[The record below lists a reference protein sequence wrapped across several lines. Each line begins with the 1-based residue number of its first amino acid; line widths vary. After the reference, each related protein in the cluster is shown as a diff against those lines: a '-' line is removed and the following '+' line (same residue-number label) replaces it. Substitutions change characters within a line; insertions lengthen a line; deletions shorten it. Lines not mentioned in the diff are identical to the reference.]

1 MNINKKLASMYD
13 AEIKNEKVHMEPVNK
28 EQQAA
33 AAIDSRKARII
44 GERLE
49 KRSPNVKVFEREDH
63 STVERYYF
71 SPVHYKAAD
80 GSFQEISRELKL
92 EETANTKGEAAAQSI
107 AKTQSTPSGTSCYAN
122 RNGSTVYRFA
132 QTASEGFTSGVER
145 DGKSLRWGLLGGLE
159 VTAEPA
165 GANTLVYSGI
175 LPKTDL
181 VCRMGDLKAKEDLVL
196 RDASAPHSFTYL
208 YEMEGLVP
216 KQEEGRIAFYD
227 AETYAVK
234 TAEPM
239 FTLTAPVM
247 KDADEG
253 ESDKLALKLETD
265 GKTCK
270 VTLTA
275 DEAWLTDPSRVYPVT
290 IDPVTSTSLGV
301 TDIYDTYID
310 TNAPGTQYHTGTRL
324 YTKGGTRLRRSLL
337 YFPLPELSS
346 GDMVT
351 AANLVLVSSST
362 DNASKTIEAHRIL
375 TKWDWHWTSGTSN
388 TWTTWNNSPLY
399 EEAPLDVCTYTAD
412 TLGKCVNLDI
422 TRAVKQA
429 TADSPWYGILLK
441 GDYELAGTAEFL
453 SSDHEYGSSNA
464 RPHIDI
470 AYLNCSGLED
480 YWTYHS
486 QEVGRAGTV
495 HVNDCTGNLILVHD
509 TASLG
514 GSRLPLALSHIYN
527 SNDRKKDTGYGYG
540 WRLSYQQTLEGELT
554 IGGTKYYKHTDA
566 DGAAHYF
573 SKVNNVWK
581 DETDPETTLTVNSSG
596 TDRYVIKDHEN
607 NQLVFDASK
616 RLIKIRDNNYKAAS
630 GSNEAEGSEVVI
642 TYNSDNRITKVTDG
656 ATRTATLTYNADK
669 QLTRVVTPLGTK
681 TFTYSGKHLVKIKDV
696 DGKECSYTYNT
707 GGHYLTAVSDWTGY
721 TVVYRY
727 YTQDTVRVKDIRE
740 YRNPG
745 IQPADKGNSL
755 TLTYGYNT
763 TKFVDGDERAE
774 IYRFNNQG
782 NVVSIH
788 DGKGHAASAKYGTT
802 GNHVNRLLN
811 ATKLQETVVQLVQ
824 NPMIEAPASGSTV
837 PNWTGTVYN
846 TTGSTTLNS
855 DAANCKAGSHSLKS
869 VNNST
874 AGEVYWSQDVSAIRG
889 RKYTLSAYVKADIT
903 EAAASGGVRVRVKYK
918 TAASTYQYE
927 SSALQKTTTN
937 GFIRLSFMF
946 PFPSNA
952 YDNTITVLLSVSS
965 AKATA
970 YWDMVQLEEGTV
982 PNRVNLV
989 TNGTFYTGSNS
1000 GFSRNAMETE
1010 DAVTT
1015 LNTNNSVSF
1024 RLPMAITAATA
1035 KVYNKPDTTG
1045 TVLETLSKG
1054 ALVCGM
1060 YYEPGQTSGT
1070 WIKVR
1075 TSSGKTGYITSTQA
1089 FTYAPGSE
1097 IWISGRTALTSTK
1110 LYSSAN
1116 SSASTVA
1123 TAIPQNTALCIKS
1136 TTTGSDNKP
1145 WAYVGL
1151 TIGGVPKFGYIPD
1164 RQIIHMAMNE
1174 PYTQAAEATNYL
1186 TGPSLTSTPGA
1197 AIEQFDLINYQGKIT
1212 LSDGTVLLAVWKG
1225 NKFHYVK
1232 ESSTFTEGWTF
1243 EPADFTRRHQEK
1255 VTEGTGGDDTH
1266 IYKVVGDLTK
1276 NKMLT
1281 KTIPIAGSKGDCF
1294 MAGGWA
1300 RGTSLPESTNDT
1312 NRRFGIA
1319 VTFNHTDNT
1328 TDTQRIAFTP
1338 DIIDWQYACSAVVAK
1353 KAYSSITMAFEY
1365 CRQAGQ
1371 VYFDG
1376 LSLFREEFGQSFV
1389 YDDKERVTS

>member
-1 MNINKKLASMYD
+1 MI
-13 AEIKNEKVHMEPVNK
+13 
-28 EQQAA
+28 
-33 AAIDSRKARII
+33 
-44 GERLE
+44 ER
-49 KRSPNVKVFEREDH
+49 
-63 STVERYYF
+63 RYF
-71 SPVHYKAAD
+71 GAVHYKDTD
-80 GSFQEISRELKL
+80 GAYKEIDRTLVLK
-92 EETANTKGEAAAQSI
+92 EENTEKDVPERS
-107 AKTQSTPSGTSCYAN
+107 YVN
-122 RNGSTVYRFA
+122 RNGETIFRFA
-132 QTASEGFTSGVER
+132 ETMTGRTASRAEKTGR
-145 DGKSLRWGLLGGLE
+145 KLRWSLEGAADVKGEPGGKNAIVYPGLL
-159 VTAEPA
+159 PD
-165 GANTLVYSGI
+165 
-175 LPKTDL
+175 TDL
-181 VCRMGDLKAKEDLVL
+181 VCQVGDLKVKENLVL
-196 RDASAPHSFTYL
+196 RSPKAQSVYTYL
-208 YEMEGLVP
+208 YRTDGLVP
-216 KQEEGRIAFYD
+216 VQEDGRISFYLEED
-227 AETYAVK
+227 VQVSEESPVSVESGRSGLSEDDRLNDGLSLK
-234 TAEPM
+234 REPV
-239 FTLTAPVM
+239 FTLTAPCM
-247 KDADEG
+247 TDAKGNLSEG
-253 ESDKLALKLETD
+253 LKLALENEAETRD
-265 GKTCK
+265 FRII
-270 VTLTA
+270 LTA
-275 DEAWLTDPSRVYPVT
+275 DQKWLTDPARTYPVT

-362 DNASKTIEAHRIL
+362 DNASKTVEAHKIL
-375 TKWDWHWTSGTSN
+375 TKWDWQWTSGTSN

-412 TLGKCVNLDI
+412 TLGKIVTLDI
-422 TRAVKQA
+422 TRAIKQA

-453 SSDHEYGSSNA
+453 SSDYEYGSSNA

-495 HVNDCTGNLILVHD
+495 HVNDYTGNLILVHD

-573 SKVNNVWK
+573 AKNSSGVWTS
-581 DETDPETTLTVNSSG
+581 ETEPETTLTVNSSG
-596 TDRYVIKDHEN
+596 ADRYIIKDHEN
-607 NQLVFDASK
+607 NQLVFDANK
-616 RLIKIRDNNYKAAS
+616 RLIKMKDKN
-630 GSNEAEGSEVVI
+630 SNQTAI
-642 TYNSDNRITKVTDG
+642 AYNSDGKISSITDG
-656 ATRTATLTYNADK
+656 AGRTAALTYTSGH
-669 QLTRVVTPLGTK
+669 LTKVATPLGNK
-681 TFTYSGKHLVKIKDV
+681 TFTYSGNHLVKITDV
-696 DGKECSYTYNT
+696 DGKQSSYTYNT
-707 GGHYLTAVSDWTGY
+707 SGHYLTIVSDWSGY
-721 TVVYRY
+721 AVVYRY
-727 YTQDTVRVKDIRE
+727 YTNDTVRVKDIRE
-740 YRNPG
+740 YRDPG
-745 IQPADKGNSL
+745 YASADKGNSL

-763 TKFVDGDERAE
+763 TKFVDGDGRTE

-846 TTGSTTLNS
+846 TTGSMTLNS

-937 GFIRLSFMF
+937 GFIRLSKTFTF
-946 PFPSNA
+946 SSTA

-965 AKATA
+965 AKATV

-1000 GFSRNAMETE
+1000 GFTRNAMEIE

-1024 RLPMAITAATA
+1024 RLPMAITASTA
-1035 KVYNKPDTTG
+1035 NVYNKPDTTG

-1060 YYEPGQTSGT
+1060 YYEPGETSGT

-1097 IWISGRTALTSTK
+1097 IWTSGRTALTSTTM
-1110 LYSSAN
+1110 Y
-1116 SSASTVA
+1116 A
-1123 TAIPQNTALCIKS
+1123 TASSSGTAVASAIPKETALCIKGS
-1136 TTTGSDNKP
+1136 TTGTDNKP
-1145 WAYVGL
+1145 WLYVGL
-1151 TIGGVPKFGYIPD
+1151 TVNGVPKFGYIPD
-1164 RQIIHMAMNE
+1164 RQVVHMAMNE
-1174 PYTQAAEATNYL
+1174 PVARVTESTCYFEEPSTSSTHGASLAAGTEIA
-1186 TGPSLTSTPGA
+1186 
-1197 AIEQFDLINYQGKIT
+1197 YQGLIT
-1212 LSDGTVLLAVWKG
+1212 LSDGTEMLAVWSG
-1225 NKFHYVK
+1225 NHYRYVI
-1232 ESSTFTEGWTF
+1232 
-1243 EPADFTRRHQEK
+1243 R
-1255 VTEGTGGDDTH
+1255 
-1266 IYKVVGDLTK
+1266 
-1276 NKMLT
+1276 MLT
-1281 KTIPIAGSKGDCF
+1281 ED
-1294 MAGGWA
+1294 
-1300 RGTSLPESTNDT
+1300 
-1312 NRRFGIA
+1312 
-1319 VTFNHTDNT
+1319 VTAASYV
-1328 TDTQRIAFTP
+1328 R
-1338 DIIDWQYACSAVVAK
+1338 
-1353 KAYSSITMAFEY
+1353 
-1365 CRQAGQ
+1365 
-1371 VYFDG
+1371 
-1376 LSLFREEFGQSFV
+1376 
-1389 YDDKERVTS
+1389 